1 MDANDEPDEDDDFLN
16 EVSKKPQ
23 DQKNPL
29 DRIEATKPAKK
40 KGLMDISSDE
50 DEEFSKASIK
60 KAVSAKPDPLQKK

>member
-1 MDANDEPDEDDDFLN
+1 MEANDEPDEDDDFLN

-60 KAVSAKPDPLQKK
+60 KAVSAKPDPL